1 MIQNLRFEIS
11 YGTYKNKN
19 RQPSKDPAADI
30 NLQSLMKIQ
39 NTTTIEWYG
48 QCPEMW
54 ESWPEPVFYKLFLD
68 PDGRN
73 ASLSATKVFFVA
85 TNSPQV

>member
-1 MIQNLRFEIS
+1 
-11 YGTYKNKN
+11 
-19 RQPSKDPAADI
+19 
-30 NLQSLMKIQ
+30 MKIQ

-73 ASLSATKVFFVA
+73 ASLSATKVFFV
-85 TNSPQV
+85 TINSPRLE

>member
-1 MIQNLRFEIS
+1 
-11 YGTYKNKN
+11 
-19 RQPSKDPAADI
+19 
-30 NLQSLMKIQ
+30 MKIQ

-73 ASLSATKVFFVA
+73 ASLSATKVGLIIYLNDNKYIYVVFLMSTKWLIRSFFRGG
-85 TNSPQV
+85 TPRR